1 MHIDIIFNLS
11 VFMTMTDAD
20 KCEMKIFKILITC
33 NLILETWT
41 SCSLGATTAAKD
53 YLKGWNFCEISTF

>member
-1 MHIDIIFNLS
+1 MHIDINFNLS

-20 KCEMKIFKILITC
+20 ECEMKIFKILIIC

-41 SCSLGATTAAKD
+41 SCSLGATTAAKR
-53 YLKGWNFCEISTF
+53 LP